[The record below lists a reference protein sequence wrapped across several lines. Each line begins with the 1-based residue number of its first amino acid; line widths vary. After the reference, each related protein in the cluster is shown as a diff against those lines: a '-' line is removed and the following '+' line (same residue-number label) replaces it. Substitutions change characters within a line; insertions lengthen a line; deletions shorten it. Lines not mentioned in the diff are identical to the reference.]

1 LNAADLT
8 ANLFPRLVQSSSG
21 VIALTSTNATENV
34 DFNAAGFTAA
44 GLGAVGAV
52 AYSGTLTPSGATYR
66 LGGGGGTLTMSLADA
81 LTGARS
87 LVVNGN
93 VTLPAANNFAGGTT
107 LNAGVLALGTDSS
120 IGNGAL
126 TLGGGALQ
134 SADGGPRT
142 LANTL
147 NSLAGN
153 VTIGGSGDVTF
164 SDTAVTALGATRT
177 FTIDNPKTTFAQQ
190 FSGAGVGI
198 TKAGAGI
205 LILSGANTYS
215 GPTSV
220 NGGTVRL
227 ANASGLGS
235 TAAGTVVVLGELDL
249 NGLSLGS
256 ETLTLNG
263 SGIGG
268 NGALTNSSAIAAGL
282 SGAVAL
288 GSAAAIGGAGD
299 ITLSGAFDYGAF
311 ALTKTGA
318 DKLILGGPQTWG
330 NGASATVQSGT
341 LRYELGGSQTV
352 AVGTGNSAT
361 IANAATLELAGSK
374 SALSD
379 GTRHVNVVNNSTSAA
394 GLMIVG
400 GTNQAVGGIS
410 GSGSTSVQAN
420 ASLTADYIVQDTLT
434 IGSGGSVTIRPMV
447 SGLVAGS
454 TYSAP
459 TGYAGVTNLAGIG
472 DAASITSGA
481 SLDSVVP
488 PSGGF
493 ASVSI
498 VPEPG
503 LCVLLAT
510 AAACLGWRFRRR
522 RPYSSSFCNSL

>member
-1 LNAADLT
+1 
-8 ANLFPRLVQSSSG
+8 
-21 VIALTSTNATENV
+21 
-34 DFNAAGFTAA
+34 
-44 GLGAVGAV
+44 
-52 AYSGTLTPSGATYR
+52 
-66 LGGGGGTLTMSLADA
+66 
-81 LTGARS
+81 
-87 LVVNGN
+87 
-93 VTLPAANNFAGGTT
+93 
-107 LNAGVLALGTDSS
+107 
-120 IGNGAL
+120 
-126 TLGGGALQ
+126 
-134 SADGGPRT
+134 
-142 LANTL
+142 
-147 NSLAGN
+147 
-153 VTIGGSGDVTF
+153 
-164 SDTAVTALGATRT
+164 
-177 FTIDNPKTTFAQQ
+177 
-190 FSGAGVGI
+190 
-198 TKAGAGI
+198 
-205 LILSGANTYS
+205 
-215 GPTSV
+215 
-220 NGGTVRL
+220 
-227 ANASGLGS
+227 
-235 TAAGTVVVLGELDL
+235 
-249 NGLSLGS
+249 
-256 ETLTLNG
+256 
-263 SGIGG
+263 
-268 NGALTNSSAIAAGL
+268 
-282 SGAVAL
+282 
-288 GSAAAIGGAGD
+288 
-299 ITLSGAFDYGAF
+299 
-311 ALTKTGA
+311 
-318 DKLILGGPQTWG
+318 
-330 NGASATVQSGT
+330 
-341 LRYELGGSQTV
+341 V